1 MLSNEK
7 ARGSSRSAPRHGVE
21 RREKETAQAVNQFV
35 RLLKHA
41 DVRENELDFS
51 CGDRFERN
59 LTGKA
64 DALLGKL
71 EASLSGI
78 ITRVDVDNLSLL
90 KLCVGALV
98 SEGAFAAAVRYAEFA
113 EDWCRKA
120 DFTDS
125 VATGTALSATAE
137 MFASLNLYGRAAR
150 LCRRAAVAFDS
161 VLDSDHPLA
170 ARSRR
175 MHRLFLTKLA
185 LDSRKV
191 TKPAYG
197 AGYLKRCE
205 PGILCPLV
213 WDGPIL

>member
-1 MLSNEK
+1 
-7 ARGSSRSAPRHGVE
+7 
-21 RREKETAQAVNQFV
+21 
-35 RLLKHA
+35 
-41 DVRENELDFS
+41 
-51 CGDRFERN
+51 
-59 LTGKA
+59 TGKA
-64 DALLGKL
+64 DALLVKL
-71 EASLSGI
+71 EASLRGI
-78 ITRVDVDNLSLL
+78 VTRVDVDNLSLL
-90 KLCVGALV
+90 NVCVCALA
-98 SEGAFAAAVRYAEFA
+98 SEGACAAAIKYAEFA
-113 EDWCRKA
+113 EDWCRRA

-137 MFASLNLYGRAAR
+137 MFSCLNLYGRAAR
-150 LCRRAAVAFDS
+150 LCRRAAAAFDS

-175 MHRLFLTKLA
+175 MHRSFLTKLA